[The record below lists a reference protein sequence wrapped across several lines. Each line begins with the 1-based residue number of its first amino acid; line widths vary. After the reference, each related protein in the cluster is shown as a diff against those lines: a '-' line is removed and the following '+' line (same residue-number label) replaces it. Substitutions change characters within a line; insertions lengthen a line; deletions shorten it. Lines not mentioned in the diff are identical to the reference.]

1 MPARTQGKTM
11 SPYPTPVPTNASFFP
26 QRVQS
31 MTLPFRTSPTIKH
44 TRCFS
49 QAKRRAP
56 KPLFTQT
63 ITPADSED
71 ENSPPFQFISNTR
84 QEIDVPQPGWG
95 WGGELN
101 DQLDNIM
108 NTDSQERQNI
118 PQHLDSDTM
127 MLSPK
132 ASPCTLAPGQSSK
145 LGVPEI
151 VSGGRIPTPIYG
163 HFRQSM
169 DTPMDDSSSLM
180 EQPSSFDME
189 YEKSMRARR
198 LPTPISED
206 EAMDTFD
213 SHTEVAQEL
222 PYIPLRQPSRFAPP
236 LPYQSPTRGKP
247 MFSMGF
253 RADCEMCRNRV
264 PGHYNHIF
272 RT

>member
-1 MPARTQGKTM
+1 MPSA
-11 SPYPTPVPTNASFFP
+11 P
-26 QRVQS
+26 QRLQS

-44 TRCFS
+44 TRFFS
-49 QAKRRAP
+49 QSKRRAP
-56 KPLFTQT
+56 KPLSTQT
-63 ITPADSED
+63 ITPADSEE

-84 QEIDVPQPGWG
+84 QAIDVPQSSWG

-101 DQLDNIM
+101 NQLDDIM
-108 NTDSQERQNI
+108 STDSQEKQQTPR
-118 PQHLDSDTM
+118 PPDFDTM

-132 ASPCTLAPGQSSK
+132 ASPCTLAPGQSSSSR
-145 LGVPEI
+145 LAVPEI
-151 VSGGRIPTPIYG
+151 VSGGRTPTPIYG

-169 DTPMDDSSSLM
+169 DTPMDDSPSLM
-180 EQPSSFDME
+180 EQPSSFDIE
-189 YEKSMRARR
+189 YEKNMRARR

-206 EAMDTFD
+206 EAMDAFD

-264 PGHYNHIF
+264 PGHYNHTF
-272 RT
+272 RP